1 MIIVDN
7 IFSKCPIMSGLKI
20 VELHMLNLCSDLA
33 KEVNKKL
40 FLIRN
45 ETASTFPLKVC
56 FFVFSVRAV
65 DTVLKVHASYS
76 FGFSINQVVMKS
88 LDTFLFVCVCM
99 YVRARVRVRA
109 CACVTFNTCTWQMSP
124 FFSILHTGTDAYFT

>member
-99 YVRARVRVRA
+99 YVRARVRA
-109 CACVTFNTCTWQMSP
+109 CACVTFNTCTWQMSQ
-124 FFSILHTGTDAYFT
+124 FFSILHTGTDA

>member
-88 LDTFLFVCVCM
+88 LDTFYLCVCV
-99 YVRARVRVRA
+99 
-109 CACVTFNTCTWQMSP
+109 CACVTFNTCTWQMSQ
-124 FFSILHTGTDAYFT
+124 FFSILHTGTDA